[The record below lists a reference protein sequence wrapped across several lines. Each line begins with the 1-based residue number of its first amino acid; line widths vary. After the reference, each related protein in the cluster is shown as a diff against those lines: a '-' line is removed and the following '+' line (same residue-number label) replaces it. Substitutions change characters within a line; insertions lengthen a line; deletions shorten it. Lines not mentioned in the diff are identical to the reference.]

1 MSEWDTLSVT
11 FTSGREEMEQFW
23 KMETMGLH
31 QSDIQFCSQQQP
43 STPIITD
50 KNFWL
55 IISEVEVE
63 VEVEFNNNLII
74 NS

>member
-1 MSEWDTLSVT
+1 
-11 FTSGREEMEQFW
+11 MEHFW

-63 VEVEFNNNLII
+63 VEVEV
-74 NS
+74 

>member
-11 FTSGREEMEQFW
+11 VALGREEMEQFW
-23 KMETMGLH
+23 KMETMGLY

-50 KNFWL
+50 K
-55 IISEVEVE
+55 ISG
-63 VEVEFNNNLII
+63 
-74 NS
+74 